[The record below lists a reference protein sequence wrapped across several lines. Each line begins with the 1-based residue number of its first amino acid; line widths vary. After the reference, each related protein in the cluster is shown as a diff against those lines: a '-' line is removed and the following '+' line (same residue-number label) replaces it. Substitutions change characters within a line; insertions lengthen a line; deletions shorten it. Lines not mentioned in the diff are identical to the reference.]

1 MFVLLSDSWR
11 KPERSTKCSVMRDTE
26 VRCNTAYPRTLRV
39 WYYLALRLW
48 YYKGILSNIWTFGR
62 VIHYC
67 PNNIP
72 AQSSFTL
79 LIPSHDISDHKSQM
93 RQIEALETLNLS
105 RLERLEADVL
115 YEIYSNFAFEWLWN
129 LIHLEPS
136 FWCISFRP
144 RFMSLFAC
152 WCALS
157 QSRDSL
163 SRTGITIPLKWNYE
177 VHCTP
182 VFILYTDSAAD
193 YAWNLIDWI
202 YILNILWIW

>member
-11 KPERSTKCSVMRDTE
+11 KPDLQNIQLWAIQEKSDAIQNILGLWGFYIIWHWDCDTT
-26 VRCNTAYPRTLRV
+26 RI
-39 WYYLALRLW
+39 YYQ
-48 YYKGILSNIWTFGR
+48 TFGR
-62 VIHYC
+62 VIHYF

-93 RQIEALETLNLS
+93 RQIEALETLNLL

-136 FWCISFRP
+136 FWCISFCP

-163 SRTGITIPLKWNYE
+163 SRTGIIIPLKWNYE
-177 VHCTP
+177 LHCTP
-182 VFILYTDSAAD
+182 AFILYTDSAAD
-193 YAWNLIDWI
+193 YVWNLIDWI
-202 YILNILWIW
+202 YIINILWIW